1 MMIRSGCKRLFS
13 SKKNGSVLSSSWLLN
28 RNNNQINKG
37 DNDVI
42 KRSSSSAAAAAA
54 AYHVSSG
61 GSMRGLVFWETNKP
75 LTIEEFNMPRPKAG
89 EILIKT
95 KGVLFFFL
103 FAPFLL
109 PKMPICLLA
118 S

>member
-13 SKKNGSVLSSSWLLN
+13 SKKNGSVLSSSWLSN

-42 KRSSSSAAAAAA
+42 KRSSSSSAAAAAA

-61 GSMRGLVFWETNKP
+61 GYMRGLVFWETNKP

-95 KGVLFFFL
+95 KGVFFF

-109 PKMPICLLA
+109 PKMPIYLLA